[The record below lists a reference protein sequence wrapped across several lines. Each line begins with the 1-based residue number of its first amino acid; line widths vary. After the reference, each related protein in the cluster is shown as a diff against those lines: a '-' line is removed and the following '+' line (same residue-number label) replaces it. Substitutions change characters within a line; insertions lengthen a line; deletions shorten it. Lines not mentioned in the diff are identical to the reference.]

1 MTETALAPEA
11 DIAYEQL
18 VQRNSELEEEKASL
32 AEDVERAELREQNL
46 AALARQ
52 LASALKKRSPESNL
66 AARAID
72 YLGQQ
77 GLLGSPLRK

>member
-11 DIAYEQL
+11 DIAYEKL
-18 VQRNSELEEEKASL
+18 VQRNSELEEEKATL
-32 AEDVERAELREQNL
+32 AEDVARAELREQNL

-77 GLLGSPLRK
+77 GLLGSPLRE

>member
-11 DIAYEQL
+11 DIAYEKL
-18 VQRNSELEEEKASL
+18 VQRNNELEEEKASL
-32 AEDVERAELREQNL
+32 AEDVARAELREQNL